1 MRAYGRCQKVTFG
14 TNKKGWNRTRVEL
27 VPRSVSHLGRSRF
40 ATDGRAAG
48 GAYRHATQFWR
59 RTVFTNILIGV
70 DGRQGGRDA
79 IALARSLASPEAT
92 FTLAHAYRLV
102 PGMGAAE
109 ALPVERMQSHELLE
123 RECDLAGLKA
133 DLVTRGQ
140 HPVGHMLH
148 ELAEERGVDLIVV
161 GSARPALLGRVLL
174 GDDARAALD
183 GTPCALAA
191 APRGFAQLPHELR
204 HLGVGYDGSPESEH
218 ALTVA
223 RELAETSP
231 GAMISA
237 YWIVSLQ
244 HVRDEKPIPAD
255 WPREIDELIER
266 RAQALAQ
273 IGDVHGV
280 VTYGGPRE
288 ELAQFGKDLD
298 LLIVGSR
305 GYGPLGRLIHGSV
318 SRYLVGHASCPLLV
332 LPRAAAQQSDA
343 SDAHERTSAV
353 SVGS

>member
-1 MRAYGRCQKVTFG
+1 M
-14 TNKKGWNRTRVEL
+14 
-27 VPRSVSHLGRSRF
+27 
-40 ATDGRAAG
+40 
-48 GAYRHATQFWR
+48 
-59 RTVFTNILIGV
+59 FTNILIGV

-79 IALARSLASPEAT
+79 IALARSLAAPEAT
-92 FTLAHAYRLV
+92 FTLAHTYALV
-102 PGMGAAE
+102 LGKGAAQQ
-109 ALPVERMQSHELLE
+109 LPIERAHAHELLGRE
-123 RECDLAGLKA
+123 RDRAGLTA

-140 HPVGHMLH
+140 RPVGHLLH

-161 GSARPALLGRVLL
+161 GSTRHALLGRVLL
-174 GDDARAALD
+174 GDDTRAALD
-183 GTPCALAA
+183 GTPCAIAV

-204 HLGVGYDGSPESEH
+204 HVGVGYDGSPESEH

-223 RELAETSP
+223 RQLAQASP
-231 GAMISA
+231 GATISA
-237 YWIVSLQ
+237 YRIVSLQ

-266 RAQALAQ
+266 HAQALAQ
-273 IGDVHGV
+273 IEDVHGV
-280 VTYGGPRE
+280 VTYGGPGE

-305 GYGPLGRLIHGSV
+305 GYGPLERLIHGSV

-332 LPRAAAQQSDA
+332 LPRAVAQESDA
-343 SDAHERTSAV
+343 SDAHERASAV